1 MGRVREAEGRGTLTQ
16 NINVKDYSI
25 FGSECR
31 TPDVLSNNDSAIS
44 EREEEDMVRVDDGEQ

>member
-1 MGRVREAEGRGTLTQ
+1 MSTQ

-31 TPDVLSNNDSAIS
+31 TPDVLSNNGSAIS
-44 EREEEDMVRVDDGEQ
+44 EREEDMVRVDDDEQ

>member
-1 MGRVREAEGRGTLTQ
+1 MGRVREAEGTGLSTQ

-31 TPDVLSNNDSAIS
+31 TPDVLSNNGSAIS
-44 EREEEDMVRVDDGEQ
+44 EREEDMVRVDDDEQ

>member
-1 MGRVREAEGRGTLTQ
+1 MGRVREAEGRGFLTQ

-25 FGSECR
+25 FGSESR

-44 EREEEDMVRVDDGEQ
+44 EREEDMVRVDDEQ